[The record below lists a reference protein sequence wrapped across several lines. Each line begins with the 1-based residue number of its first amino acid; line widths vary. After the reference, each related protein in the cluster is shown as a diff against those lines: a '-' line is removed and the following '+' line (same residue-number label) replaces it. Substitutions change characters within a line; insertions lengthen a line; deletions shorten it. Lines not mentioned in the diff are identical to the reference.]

1 MSPAYSQDIIE
12 FVTVSAQT
20 CLLLE
25 QANQQ
30 ERDELTSKLL
40 KILPLL
46 YLKAQ
51 MVSSI
56 APSDEVEADHYVT
69 EEDYN
74 FVRFALSD
82 LYGSDD
88 AYMEVFVEDMR
99 YSDTPITCFISEG
112 LADIYQ
118 QLKDMAANYQTEIDE
133 LMENSVSVCLQDFH
147 THWGQLLLNVMR
159 ALHALEEGVRSEE

>member
-1 MSPAYSQDIIE
+1 MSPAYSQDVIE

-25 QANQQ
+25 QANEQ
-30 ERDELTSKLL
+30 ERDELISKLL
-40 KILPLL
+40 KLLPLL
-46 YLKAQ
+46 YLKAR

-56 APSDEVEADHYVT
+56 QPSDEVESDQFVT

-74 FVRFALSD
+74 FVRFSISD
-82 LYGSDD
+82 LLVSDD

-118 QLKDMAANYQTEIDE
+118 QLKDMAASYQTETDE
-133 LMENSVSVCLQDFH
+133 LMENAVSVCLQDFH
-147 THWGQLLLNVMR
+147 THWGQILLNVLR
-159 ALHALEEGVRSEE
+159 ALHAAAIIDN